1 MSLAFHEF
9 GIIVEPGGAASLAA
23 VLSAIKQKAVN
34 PDENIVAVLSG
45 GNISKERHRNLI
57 N

>member
-1 MSLAFHEF
+1 MLSEHLK
-9 GIIVEPGGAASLAA
+9 IVVEPGGAASLAA